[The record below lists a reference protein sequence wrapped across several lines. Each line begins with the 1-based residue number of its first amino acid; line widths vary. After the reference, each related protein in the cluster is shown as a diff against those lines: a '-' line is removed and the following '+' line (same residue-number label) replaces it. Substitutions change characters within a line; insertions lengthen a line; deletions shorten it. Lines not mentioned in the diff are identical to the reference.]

1 MSTPA
6 ILSVIKA
13 FKVLSAFDGRR
24 TILTTADIAK
34 HTQMNSKTVHRF
46 LMTLENVGAIS
57 RVGRGQFSLGMTLAD
72 LGNQVSVHN
81 VLAEAV
87 MKHLDPLA
95 ELLNESVQVAV
106 LDGQNVVSI
115 AHIPSRHSLSIGIRI
130 GKRWP
135 AYCTAVGK
143 MLLADM
149 DDTELN
155 KYIQGINFENRTS
168 NTLTNTK
175 SLAKHIMQVR
185 KQGYAINDQESERG
199 MRGIA
204 VPIKNTK
211 SATIAALSVSGPIAR
226 LRMSNLMRAK
236 DDLEQTSR
244 QITQTLYGGSIE

>member
-24 TILTTADIAK
+24 TVLSTADIAK
-34 HTQMNSKTVHRF
+34 HAEMNSKTVHRF
-46 LMTLENVGAIS
+46 LMTLEHIGAIS

-72 LGNQVSVHN
+72 LGNQVSVHS
-81 VLAEAV
+81 VLAETV

-95 ELLNESVQVAV
+95 EKLNESVQVAV

-130 GKRWP
+130 GKRYP

-143 MLLADM
+143 VLLADM
-149 DDTELN
+149 EDEALH
-155 KYIQGINFENRTS
+155 KFIQGIQFEQRTS
-168 NTLTNTK
+168 NTITTTK
-175 SLAKHIMQVR
+175 GFIRHIMQVR
-185 KQGYAINDQESERG
+185 EQGYALNDQESERG

-204 VPIKNTK
+204 VPVKNAK
-211 SATIAALSVSGPIAR
+211 GGTIAALSVSGPIAR
-226 LRMSNLMRAK
+226 LRMSTVMRAK
-236 DDLEQTSR
+236 DDLEATAA
-244 QITQTLYGGSIE
+244 QITQALYGRRAH